1 MLFNRNNNGTEEIKD
16 LLGYIDAKTSFANLK
31 TDIIAAENDFKRD
44 FGKAIYDKAEAHY
57 KTGTTNEVLD
67 ELVRLIQLPV
77 VQLAYL
83 ALAPNLDLSHS
94 ANGRTIMVGEEEKPA
109 FEWQIKKDNHAM
121 AQRAYRGFNQLID
134 FLNEQKYD
142 EWTGSDYA
150 KTQAKLYVKSAHDFE
165 QQYPINNS
173 HYFYLKTLSF
183 LKRIESTKIE
193 PLLGEHK
200 SKVDSDPELL
210 ELIQATS
217 VLYTMSK
224 AIKRLPLALFPVD
237 TFGSDLSPED
247 RNVIAINLEHDAD
260 REASKLAD
268 YITSLTALD
277 NEEEVIFVN
286 PADNL
291 NPENNF
297 VNL

>member
-1 MLFNRNNNGTEEIKD
+1 MLFNKDSKGAEEIKD
-16 LLGYIDAKTSFANLK
+16 LLGYIDAKVSFDNLK
-31 TDIIAAENDFKRD
+31 TDIIAAENDFKRE
-44 FGKAIYDKAEAHY
+44 FGKAIYDKAKTHY
-57 KTGTTNEVLD
+57 DTGNIDVVLD
-67 ELVRLIQLPV
+67 ELVRLIQLPI

-83 ALAPNLDLSHS
+83 ALVPNMDLSHGS
-94 ANGRTIMVGEEEKPA
+94 NGRTIMVGDEEKPA

-121 AQRAYRGFNQLID
+121 AQRAYKGFNQLID
-134 FLNEQKYD
+134 FLNEKKYD
-142 EWTGSDYA
+142 EWTGSNYA
-150 KTQAKLYVKSAHDFE
+150 KTQTKLYVKSAFDFD

-200 SKVDSDPELL
+200 TKVDNDPELL

-237 TFGSDLSPED
+237 TFGTDLSPED
-247 RNVIAINLEHDAD
+247 RNIIAVNLEKDAD
-260 REASKLAD
+260 KEISKLAD
-268 YITSLTALD
+268 YILELTALD
-277 NEEEVIFVN
+277 NDEEVIFVN

-291 NPENNF
+291 KPENKH